1 MIHSLCGGKRNMDD
15 TRIFAKVRIDE
26 NECESQNFGWY
37 LADDFHLKIGD
48 KVIVKPNYI
57 NKSGVVVEI
66 KECKNKIYPV
76 PLRTAKSIVSVVY
89 EQN

>member
-1 MIHSLCGGKRNMDD
+1 MIHSLCGGKIKMDD
-15 TRIFAKVRIDE
+15 TRIFAKVELDE
-26 NECESQNFGWY
+26 KGGESQDFGWY

-57 NKSGVVVEI
+57 NKSGIVVEI

-76 PLRTAKSIVSVVY
+76 PLRTAKSIASVVY
-89 EQN
+89 EQD